1 MLEGGFVLRK
11 WNSNDDDLK
20 NMISKSERDVYGLTD
35 HVIKSENKVLGI
47 KWSSSNDSLIFGVG
61 GVVENAIEYDGP
73 ITKRHMLKVTAS
85 HYDPMGI
92 LSPILVQSKCIIQ
105 EAYRM
110 KLCWDDEVDNDY
122 VIVRN

>member
-20 NMISKSERDVYGLTD
+20 NMISKSERDVYGQTD

-61 GVVENAIEYDGP
+61 GVVENVIEYDGP
-73 ITKRHMLKVTAS
+73 ITKTYA
-85 HYDPMGI
+85 
-92 LSPILVQSKCIIQ
+92 
-105 EAYRM
+105 
-110 KLCWDDEVDNDY
+110 
-122 VIVRN
+122 